1 MAARKL
7 EVMSQDEMMM
17 QSLEVDQDEIIVN
30 EEEISVDQV
39 ETAEVSAK
47 VYSLA
52 DFRKSM
58 GYSK

>member
-17 QSLEVDQDEIIVN
+17 QSLEVDQDEMLVN
-30 EEEISVDQV
+30 EDQIEVDQIEMQPATNV
-39 ETAEVSAK
+39 V
-47 VYSLA
+47 SLA